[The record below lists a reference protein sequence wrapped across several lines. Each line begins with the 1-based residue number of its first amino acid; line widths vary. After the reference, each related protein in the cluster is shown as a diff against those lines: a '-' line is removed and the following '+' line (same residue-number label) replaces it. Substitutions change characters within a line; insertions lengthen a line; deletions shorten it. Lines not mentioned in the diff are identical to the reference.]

1 MDIEY
6 LDGCIAT
13 VAEHKKNMIEA
24 IRSYMADSNEQILG
38 YTHTLEE
45 VARFLNELN
54 EEWQDNTEAYVYYGE
69 GMNHFEIRKATG
81 QERYSRW
88 TEQHNF
94 SAREYFN
101 VLRALTGKHTESS
114 FELSNSLTEDDYNF
128 VMDLLEKE

>member
-13 VAEHKKNMIEA
+13 VAKHKKNMIEA
-24 IRSYMADSNEQILG
+24 IRSYMNDKDESILE
-38 YTHTLEE
+38 YTNILEE

-54 EEWQDNTEAYVYYGE
+54 EEWQDDTEAYVYYGE

-88 TEQHNF
+88 AERHNF

-101 VLRALTGKHTESS
+101 VLRALTGKHDMSS
-114 FELSNSLTEDDYNF
+114 YELTNTLKEDDYNF
-128 VMDLLEKE
+128 VMDLLDKE